1 MIRRKK
7 LKKNTKKIWPG
18 IIVLVFVAVIFGAVY
33 MIAGPKVQKGSKS
46 YTLEVVDDQ
55 GGTKEYKGTTDTK
68 YLREL
73 MDELAEE
80 GDFSYE
86 GTEGDYGLYIDSV
99 NGLAADYNTD
109 GAYWSVYV
117 NGEYGQY
124 SADLQPVADGDEF
137 RLAYEKS
144 AGE

>member
-1 MIRRKK
+1 MT
-7 LKKNTKKIWPG
+7 KNTKKIWLG
-18 IIVLVFVAVIFGAVY
+18 VIALVLVGVIFGAVY
-33 MIAGPKVQKGSKS
+33 MIAGPKAQKGSKS

-55 GGTKEYKGTTDTK
+55 GEIKKYEGTTDAE
-68 YLREL
+68 YLREV